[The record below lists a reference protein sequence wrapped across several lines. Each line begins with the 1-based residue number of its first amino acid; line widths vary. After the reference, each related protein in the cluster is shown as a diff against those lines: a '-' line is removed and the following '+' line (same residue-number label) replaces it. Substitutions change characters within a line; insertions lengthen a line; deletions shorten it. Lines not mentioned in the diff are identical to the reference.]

1 MAKDTTSTKNDNTK
15 TEIKDSSGIS
25 METLQLML
33 ALNAKSDIPLGFTD
47 SLQSTIDEVNE
58 VLNRNHTVNDK
69 PLIRDAYG
77 NPLSSTGTDDKVKS
91 FTNYGFSNDTL
102 NFVLWLSLYNDS
114 WVFRKVIDKP
124 STRIGA
130 FNKFH
135 IWTRDHVK
143 DYLGRKEA
151 KIWILRVYELD
162 KPQMLK
168 RSNGMLYANVDK
180 PVKLEGEP
188 VIPDEKFNIL
198 KEEILNTK

>member
-1 MAKDTTSTKNDNTK
+1 MSEITKCLNEWNATIEALGQGKQTILIRKYGTTLNEFLLYPTISYANNDDVLDSFQDDCKDFVKDNLLPTGENK
-15 TEIKDSSGIS
+15 TYEIKYY
-25 METLQLML
+25 
-33 ALNAKSDIPLGFTD
+33 A
-47 SLQSTIDEVNE
+47 
-58 VLNRNHTVNDK
+58 TVEE
-69 PLIRDAYG
+69 
-77 NPLSSTGTDDKVKS
+77 
-91 FTNYGFSNDTL
+91 
-102 NFVLWLSLYNDS
+102 
-114 WVFRKVIDKP
+114 VIDKP

-143 DYLGRKEA
+143 GYLGRNNA